1 MNTLIGDIDGNKKKI
16 ISNYNKAIEQKVDLI
31 IFPELSLTG
40 YSPQDLIE
48 RKAFRTAATKAAKEI
63 ASISGDV
70 GIIFGTITEE
80 FDTVG
85 TGLYNSALLCYEG
98 RIQFTQH
105 KTLLPNY
112 DVFDEVRYF
121 ESAREVYVHEFKG
134 ERLGIS
140 ICEDIWNDA
149 DYWKKRRYHK
159 DPVQRLVEKGS
170 SILINISASPYAFG
184 RRNERFEM
192 LSTLTKTNQLP
203 LAYVCVAGGQ
213 TDLIFDGGSM
223 CFNSK
228 GELNLIGKTYD
239 EDFFIYDTEKEY
251 QPIIEVEKSMEE
263 EVLSAL
269 TYGLKEY
276 AAKTGFTKAL
286 VGLSGGIDSAL
297 VTYIATQAFG
307 KENVHVVMM
316 PSKFSS
322 EGSVNDSEELIH
334 NLGISSDNISIQPV
348 FDKIN
353 DMLQPSFHNKP
364 NDLTEENMQA
374 RIRGLYLMAFSNK
387 FNYLLCTTGNKSEM
401 AVGYATLYG
410 DMNGALGVIADVL
423 KTDVFKIAKYINREN
438 EIIPINIISKPP
450 SAELRHDQKDEDSLP
465 PYDLLDSIL
474 RKYLEEYK
482 EEEEIVAEIG
492 NKDIVRS
499 VLRLVDRSEFKR
511 FQAAPALRVSTKS
524 FGYGRRIP
532 IVQGWRKWEV
542 LSFKCLKWA
551 KVEKKK
557 N

>member
-1 MNTLIGDIDGNKKKI
+1 MKIALCQMDPIIGDIDGNKQKI
-16 ISNYNKAIEQKVDLI
+16 IDGYKKAIESKVDLV
-31 IFPELSLTG
+31 IFPELTITG

-48 RKAFRTAATKAAKEI
+48 RRAFREVVTKTTKEI
-63 ASISGDV
+63 ATITGDV
-70 GIIFGTITEE
+70 GLIFGTITEE

-85 TGLYNSALLCYEG
+85 TGLYNSAVLCYNG
-98 RIQFTQH
+98 NIQFTQH

-149 DYWKKRRYHK
+149 DYWNKRRYHR

-170 SILINISASPYAFG
+170 TILINISASPYAYG
-184 RRNERFEM
+184 RREERYKM
-192 LSTLTKTNQLP
+192 LSTLTKSNQLP

-213 TDLIFDGGSM
+213 TDLVFDGGSM
-223 CFNSK
+223 CFNSN
-228 GELNLIGKTYD
+228 GNLEMMGKTYD
-239 EDFFIYDTEKEY
+239 DDFFIYDTKKEY
-251 QPIIEVEKSMEE
+251 TPIVEVEKSMEE

-276 AAKTGFTKAL
+276 ASKTGFSKAL

-297 VTYIATQAFG
+297 VTYIAVQAFG
-307 KENVHVVMM
+307 KENVHVIMM
-316 PSKFSS
+316 PSQYSS
-322 EGSVNDSEELIH
+322 EGSVKDSEELIN

-353 DMLQPSFHNKP
+353 EMLKP
-364 NDLTEENMQA
+364 AFEGKESDITEENMQA

-410 DMNGALGVIADVL
+410 DMNGALGVIADVF
-423 KTDVFKIAKYINREN
+423 KTDVFSISKFINREK
-438 EIIPINIISKPP
+438 EIIPNNIITKPP
-450 SAELRHDQKDEDSLP
+450 SAELRPDQKDEDSLP
-465 PYDLLDSIL
+465 SYDLLDAIL
-474 RKYLEEYK
+474 KKYLEEDK
-482 EEEEIVAEIG
+482 EVDEIIEEVGNKEIVIH
-492 NKDIVRS
+492 
-499 VLRLVDRSEFKR
+499 VLRLGDRSEFKR
-511 FQAAPALRVSTKS
+511 YQAAPALRVSTKS
-524 FGYGRRIP
+524 FGYGRRVP
-532 IVQGWRKWEV
+532 IVQGWRK
-542 LSFKCLKWA
+542 
-551 KVEKKK
+551 
-557 N
+557 